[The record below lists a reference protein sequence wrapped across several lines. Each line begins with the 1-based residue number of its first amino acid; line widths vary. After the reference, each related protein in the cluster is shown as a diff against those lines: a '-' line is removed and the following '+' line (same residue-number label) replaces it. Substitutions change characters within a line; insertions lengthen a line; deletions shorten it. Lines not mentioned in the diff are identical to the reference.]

1 MQTLTIS
8 YKSIS
13 DIGLSLDRMNTVRD
27 EAWESFNVILLCEFA
42 FVPLED
48 IANLLEPSE
57 VEFVKRLGFPDFIE
71 VSFNC

>member
-1 MQTLTIS
+1 MHSLTVT

-13 DIGLSLDRMNTVRD
+13 DIGLSLERLNAVR
-27 EAWESFNVILLCEFA
+27 EQAWESFSVILLCEFA